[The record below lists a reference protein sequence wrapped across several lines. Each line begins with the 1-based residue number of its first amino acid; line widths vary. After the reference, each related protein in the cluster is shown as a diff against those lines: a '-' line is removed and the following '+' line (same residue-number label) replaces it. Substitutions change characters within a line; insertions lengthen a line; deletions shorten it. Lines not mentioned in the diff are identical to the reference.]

1 MKPHRL
7 RGLASEYLFAA
18 KYYETIDDE
27 KHSLIVPTLDTGWDF
42 MVVSTGI
49 KLQVKRF
56 TKNKKYNPYN
66 LDMRR
71 KRNSGTGNY
80 TGTEFDYL
88 VVHDTSA
95 EVATDTFIISH
106 VSQLMED
113 DKMVQSKSIKALVH
127 EGFEILTV

>member
-56 TKNKKYNPYN
+56 TKSKKYNPYN
-66 LDMRR
+66 IDMRR

-88 VVHDTSA
+88 VVHDTSG

-106 VSQLMED
+106 VSQLMEG

-127 EGFEILTV
+127 EGFQILTA